1 LKPELEQ
8 ESPERTLSQTTPPD
22 ENVSDTT
29 TEYITYYKP
38 SARKSKKKSYDE
50 SSLLFTT
57 NRAIAA
63 MAFRKHLR
71 MQSILL
77 FSLKSEA
84 VITDRLPRKTIRS
97 CEQSNYSQII
107 SAIFSS
113 LIVVGYNGIDDLDE
127 RDGTL
132 CMMYNASCSLFV
144 NLSSQRTG
152 CSTTVPHME
161 VFG

>member
-1 LKPELEQ
+1 
-8 ESPERTLSQTTPPD
+8 
-22 ENVSDTT
+22 
-29 TEYITYYKP
+29 
-38 SARKSKKKSYDE
+38 
-50 SSLLFTT
+50 
-57 NRAIAA
+57 